1 MRSPSFWFALLLS
14 WLFAGCDMPGSGG
27 TGSST
32 TDQPIASAIFGNG
45 SFREVAF
52 ITLRNRTGDNR
63 AAHFFGD
70 ERSSPVFGYCD
81 VSRTPVKPLQ
91 PIAENAPFY
100 ISDEVLA
107 LESIREQPLE
117 ALWKDLDEG
126 PAGLRPLLY
135 THGYYISFERGCKR
149 ASIFQHSLGLAR
161 RFLLFSWPSDGAMLN
176 YTRDESDLY
185 WSVSPLAEVLVELAD
200 VFGAGGFDV
209 AAHSLGTR
217 GVFLALL
224 LLAGEESRPR
234 PMINHL
240 VLLAPDID
248 TEIFEQSLDRIR
260 PLAAHITIY
269 VSGNDTPLSVSR
281 QVHGYPRL
289 GEAGTHLDG
298 LEGVDIVDLS
308 DAGVRYPSGHVY
320 HLHHPGVIN
329 DLNALLIEGKPARS
343 RENLE
348 RSGQNTWR
356 LQPKTS
362 GKAANSK

>member
-1 MRSPSFWFALLLS
+1 
-14 WLFAGCDMPGSGG
+14 
-27 TGSST
+27 
-32 TDQPIASAIFGNG
+32 
-45 SFREVAF
+45 
-52 ITLRNRTGDNR
+52 
-63 AAHFFGD
+63 
-70 ERSSPVFGYCD
+70 
-81 VSRTPVKPLQ
+81 
-91 PIAENAPFY
+91 
-100 ISDEVLA
+100 
-107 LESIREQPLE
+107 
-117 ALWKDLDEG
+117 
-126 PAGLRPLLY
+126 
-135 THGYYISFERGCKR
+135 
-149 ASIFQHSLGLAR
+149 
-161 RFLLFSWPSDGAMLN
+161 MLN

-185 WSVSPLAEVLVELAD
+185 WSVSPLADMLVELAD

-240 VLLAPDID
+240 VFLAPDID